1 MNKTKKAIFEAAI
14 KVFSSSG
21 YTEATMDD
29 IALKAGVAKG
39 TLYYHFKSK
48 EEIFKFIISE
58 GMNVIKEHIEEAV
71 NKEENPLDKLRVF
84 CKEQLMLVYENR
96 DFFKMLM
103 SQLWGE
109 ELRHLEIRDTI
120 KIYISGIEKHLK
132 DAMDKGYIEPRDT
145 HFVSYTMFGT
155 LCSAAAYEIVRNE
168 NKDINQVIE
177 DSFNYILK
185 GIQG

>member
-1 MNKTKKAIFEAAI
+1 MNKTKKAIFDAAI
-14 KVFSSSG
+14 KVFSNSG
-21 YTEATMDD
+21 YTEATMDE

-58 GMNVIKEHIEEAV
+58 GMNVIKEQIEEAV
-71 NKEENPLDKLRVF
+71 NKEDNPLEKLRVF
-84 CKEQLMLVYENR
+84 YKAQLMLVYENR

-120 KIYISGIEKHLK
+120 KGYISGIEEHLK
-132 DAMDKGYIEPRDT
+132 KAMDHGYIKHRDT
-145 HFVSYTMFGT
+145 QFISYTMFGT

-168 NKDINQVIE
+168 NKNINDIIE

>member
-1 MNKTKKAIFEAAI
+1 MNKTKKAIFDAAI
-14 KVFSSSG
+14 KVFSASG
-21 YTEATMDD
+21 YTEATMDE

-58 GMNVIKEHIEEAV
+58 GMDVIKEQIEEAV
-71 NKEENPLDKLRVF
+71 NKEENPLEKLRVF
-84 CKEQLMLVYENR
+84 CKAQLMLVYENR

-120 KIYISGIEKHLK
+120 RSYISGIEKHLK
-132 DAMDKGYIEPRDT
+132 EAMDGSYITDRDT
-145 HFVSYTMFGT
+145 QFTSYIMFGT

-168 NKDINQVIE
+168 NHDINEVIE
-177 DSFNYILK
+177 NAYNYILK
-185 GIQG
+185 GIKG